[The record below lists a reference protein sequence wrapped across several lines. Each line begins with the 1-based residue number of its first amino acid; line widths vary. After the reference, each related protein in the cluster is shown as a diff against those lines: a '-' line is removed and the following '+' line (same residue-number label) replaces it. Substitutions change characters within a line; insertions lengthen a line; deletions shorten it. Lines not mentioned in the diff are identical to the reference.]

1 MRIDPHA
8 PGMAWAALAALMAA
22 GAVLVH
28 FIVTPTAVDWQPAL
42 WLSEPW
48 RWWTGAFVHLSPT
61 HFAANLFATGLLALF
76 GMFGEVPCRT
86 TLAWAAAWPITH
98 LGLLT
103 MPALHHYGGL
113 SGLLHA
119 GAGAAA
125 LFLAVSGQGRQRAV
139 GFAVLALLCAKV
151 LSETPWAAAVQTSP
165 HWDIPVAPIAHLTGA
180 VAGVL
185 CSAIAEVLNGRRS
198 PRGTANPAASAP
210 NARDE

>member
-8 PGMAWAALAALMAA
+8 PGMAWAALAALMAT
-22 GAVLVH
+22 GAVLAH
-28 FIVTPTAVDWQPAL
+28 LIASPTAVDWQPAL

-48 RWWTGAFVHLSPT
+48 RWWTGAFVHLSQT
-61 HFAANLFATGLLALF
+61 HFTTNLFATGLLALF
-76 GMFGEVPCRT
+76 GVIGEVPCRT
-86 TLAWAAAWPITH
+86 ALAWAAAWPITH
-98 LGLLT
+98 LGLLS

-125 LFLAVSGQGRQRAV
+125 MFLAVSRQGRPRAV
-139 GFAVLALLCAKV
+139 GFAILALLCAKV

-185 CSAIAEVLNGRRS
+185 CSAIAEVLNGRRG
-198 PRGTANPAASAP
+198 PCCTTKPGVSAP
-210 NARDE
+210 DARDE